1 MKYSMLF
8 IYFLSQFFLLQCH
21 AQKNPIELGKIQWHR
36 NLQKAQAEA
45 TSKKKPILILFQ
57 EVPGCGTCK
66 NYGTNVLSHPLL
78 KEAIETYFIPLCI
91 YNNEKGTDQEALTY
105 FKEPSWN
112 NPVVR
117 IVNHELK
124 DIVTRINGDYTAYGL
139 ISGIIATMQ
148 KNKLKIPEYL
158 LLLEKEYK
166 AKALGTE
173 TATVGMYCFWS
184 GEKTYGKLDGVIST
198 KAGFMGKSEV
208 VEITYSPNQI
218 SLTDLITEG
227 KKSNCADRIFSNDAT
242 IKNIETKPLSKFTAD
257 KESKYY
263 LYNTD
268 YKTIPMTSLQAS
280 KANLLLAEGKSI
292 DHIFSPRQI
301 EFFNKAKLTKNIVN
315 RIDNDIVGFDF

>member
-8 IYFLSQFFLLQCH
+8 IYFLSQFSCYSVTH
-21 AQKNPIELGKIQWHR
+21 KKIQL
-36 NLQKAQAEA
+36 NQEKFNGIETFKS
-45 TSKKKPILILFQ
+45 TSRSYFKEKPILILFQ

-91 YNNEKGTDQEALTY
+91 YNNTKGTDQEALTY

-184 GEKTYGKLDGVIST
+184 GEKHMENLTVS
-198 KAGFMGKSEV
+198 
-208 VEITYSPNQI
+208 
-218 SLTDLITEG
+218 SLR
-227 KKSNCADRIFSNDAT
+227 KR
-242 IKNIETKPLSKFTAD
+242 
-257 KESKYY
+257 
-263 LYNTD
+263 
-268 YKTIPMTSLQAS
+268 AS
-280 KANLLLAEGKSI
+280 WANLKSQKS
-292 DHIFSPRQI
+292 HIR
-301 EFFNKAKLTKNIVN
+301 
-315 RIDNDIVGFDF
+315 RIKFH

>member
-1 MKYSMLF
+1 M
-8 IYFLSQFFLLQCH
+8 
-21 AQKNPIELGKIQWHR
+21 W
-36 NLQKAQAEA
+36 
-45 TSKKKPILILFQ
+45 
-57 EVPGCGTCK
+57 
-66 NYGTNVLSHPLL
+66 
-78 KEAIETYFIPLCI
+78 
-91 YNNEKGTDQEALTY
+91 
-105 FKEPSWN
+105 
-112 NPVVR
+112 
-117 IVNHELK
+117 
-124 DIVTRINGDYTAYGL
+124 
-139 ISGIIATMQ
+139 
-148 KNKLKIPEYL
+148 
-158 LLLEKEYK
+158 
-166 AKALGTE
+166 
-173 TATVGMYCFWS
+173 
-184 GEKTYGKLDGVIST
+184 

-263 LYNTD
+263 LYNTE

-301 EFFNKAKLTKNIVN
+301 EFFNKVN